1 MGLGTETKH
10 RKASPG
16 GGPGRRLMAA
26 LMSVVLVASQAVG
39 LLAPAAPA
47 FAATGQQQIRCRS
60 ALHYGPFGVTGVFE
74 AQGGGVPGHS
84 NRRRTQEDD
93 FGKVL
98 VYLPPIEEQR
108 EIAKRLR
115 DARAGVA
122 EALAG
127 VAEVEQGLDS
137 TLQADDLWDAS
148 DEAGE
153 E

>member
-1 MGLGTETKH
+1 M
-10 RKASPG
+10 
-16 GGPGRRLMAA
+16 
-26 LMSVVLVASQAVG
+26 
-39 LLAPAAPA
+39 
-47 FAATGQQQIRCRS
+47 
-60 ALHYGPFGVTGVFE
+60 
-74 AQGGGVPGHS
+74 
-84 NRRRTQEDD
+84 
-93 FGKVL
+93 L

-122 EALAG
+122 VALAG